1 MVEIFLANSKIKFG
15 TSLDDKKRGKRML
28 HPRDLNLRPKAMPLL
43 VFQIVII
50 GYLLLRIMGLNDVSF
65 LLMVNKDI
73 EASEHVFKTLFL
85 TFLRA

>member
-1 MVEIFLANSKIKFG
+1 
-15 TSLDDKKRGKRML
+15 ML
-28 HPRDLNLRPKAMPLL
+28 HPRDLNLRPKAMPLP

-50 GYLLLRIMGLNDVSF
+50 GYLLLSIRGPNYVSF

-85 TFLRA
+85 TFLRV